1 MIKDYVSFAIFFSCG
16 LGGKTIYFK
25 WVEMMEV
32 IKGFEEN
39 FKHLE

>member
-1 MIKDYVSFAIFFSCG
+1 MIKDYVSFAIFLCG
-16 LGGKTIYFK
+16 LGGKTIYLK